1 MSFFVRSALSVA
13 IVLGVVHVFKRD
25 ITRIARVLK
34 KPTENFINDV
44 KKEITSTNSGGSIAG
59 SISSSTEAG
68 AANQAASVKA
78 AIDAAQ
84 QVKSGEAPKAPEGTG
99 APEQQPASRTEQRPE
114 EKPMK

>member
-13 IVLGVVHVFKRD
+13 IVVGVVHVFRRD

-44 KKEITSTNSGGSIAG
+44 KKEISSTKSTGSIAG
-59 SISSSTEAG
+59 SLPSSTEG
-68 AANQAASVKA
+68 AASQAANVKA

-84 QVKSGEAPKAPEGTG
+84 QVKSGEAPKAPEDSG
-99 APEQQPASRTEQRPE
+99 ASEPQRQDQVEQKAED
-114 EKPMK
+114 KPMK